1 MVPFWRCTTRRRR
14 AVSSPSVV
22 LREMVSFDT
31 TKTNS
36 LGAWRGVGAWTAS
49 RFMASRALS
58 WGARTNGAVC
68 AAPGGSRH
76 HLYHRLSFLRWEE
89 ARGEARAGREQLHR
103 GAGAGRDRQGARAEG
118 AVRSAARGSRRGHL
132 PRLKSAAQAKPA
144 WETSRKR
151 SFIAHHSP
159 PARPLHTRRAIP
171 GTSTAS
177 QTSSR
182 ARRAMLGRARART
195 LPRQHETWPSLL
207 SRRWW
212 RRCRWT
218 PIPLS
223 VGSVPRRKAG
233 DMPALDGS
241 LSLSPPSPSPSLSL
255 SRERASRAFSS
266 RALSSSCSRFIA
278 TELVER
284 LSVLTASS

>member
-89 ARGEARAGREQLHR
+89 ALSWRAGPTSW
-103 GAGAGRDRQGARAEG
+103 GARTNGHPG
-118 AVRSAARGSRRGHL
+118 AY
-132 PRLKSAAQAKPA
+132 
-144 WETSRKR
+144 
-151 SFIAHHSP
+151 
-159 PARPLHTRRAIP
+159 
-171 GTSTAS
+171 
-177 QTSSR
+177 
-182 ARRAMLGRARART
+182 
-195 LPRQHETWPSLL
+195 
-207 SRRWW
+207 
-212 RRCRWT
+212 
-218 PIPLS
+218 
-223 VGSVPRRKAG
+223 
-233 DMPALDGS
+233 
-241 LSLSPPSPSPSLSL
+241 
-255 SRERASRAFSS
+255 
-266 RALSSSCSRFIA
+266 SC
-278 TELVER
+278 L
-284 LSVLTASS
+284 

>member
-103 GAGAGRDRQGARAEG
+103 GAGAGRGRLRLRRCLRADAGE
-118 AVRSAARGSRRGHL
+118 
-132 PRLKSAAQAKPA
+132 
-144 WETSRKR
+144 
-151 SFIAHHSP
+151 
-159 PARPLHTRRAIP
+159 
-171 GTSTAS
+171 
-177 QTSSR
+177 
-182 ARRAMLGRARART
+182 ARRVSVASALAGAADGAA
-195 LPRQHETWPSLL
+195 LVLL
-207 SRRWW
+207 VLLV
-212 RRCRWT
+212 
-218 PIPLS
+218 PL
-223 VGSVPRRKAG
+223 VFAVADKLLEQAVPRGGVA
-233 DMPALDGS
+233 M
-241 LSLSPPSPSPSLSL
+241 
-255 SRERASRAFSS
+255 
-266 RALSSSCSRFIA
+266 
-278 TELVER
+278 
-284 LSVLTASS
+284 